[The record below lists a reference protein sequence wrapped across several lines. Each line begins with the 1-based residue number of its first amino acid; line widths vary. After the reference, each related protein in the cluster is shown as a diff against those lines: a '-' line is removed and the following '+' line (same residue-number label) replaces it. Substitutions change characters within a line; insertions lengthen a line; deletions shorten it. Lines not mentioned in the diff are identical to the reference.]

1 MEIMVEFIM
10 FKEGEFPVDE
20 VKTQIDI
27 AKCKINKKGDLIRF
41 GEYKQLSR
49 IETHTII
56 EYTTGY
62 IETINVEEPIKIMYD
77 MLLPRE
83 KQIVE
88 CVEKYD
94 LTAKFCVVI
103 NLTDNPAILLSCE
116 FINLVSRLHAEIEF
130 DSYVNYDEEGKLISK
145 KTQAI

>member
-1 MEIMVEFIM
+1 
-10 FKEGEFPVDE
+10 
-20 VKTQIDI
+20 
-27 AKCKINKKGDLIRF
+27 
-41 GEYKQLSR
+41 
-49 IETHTII
+49 
-56 EYTTGY
+56 
-62 IETINVEEPIKIMYD
+62 

-116 FINLVSRLHAEIEF
+116 FINLASRLHAEIEF